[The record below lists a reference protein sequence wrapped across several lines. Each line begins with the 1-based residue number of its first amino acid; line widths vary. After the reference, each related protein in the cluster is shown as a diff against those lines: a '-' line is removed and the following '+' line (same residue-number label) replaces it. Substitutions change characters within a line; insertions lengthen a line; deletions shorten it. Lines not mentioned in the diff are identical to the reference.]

1 MLGTKASG
9 IYTDLNLNL
18 FIFVHRVIES
28 HNMNDILL
36 LADKVRNTLI
46 LGESHFREFKSA
58 LEGKPGQKKPR
69 LVKAICADIAEA
81 LVSFANADGG
91 AILIGVE
98 DDGTITGIPHA
109 EDDIDAMLNAPTTHV
124 YQQQQLPLTNAN
136 KLKLDDKTILYFSAN
151 KGTTMIYQLPDGR
164 CVRRKDKSTMPASVD
179 QIQFERQEIRS
190 REYDSQFVDGALVTD
205 LDTKM
210 LQGIADQYIKGLS
223 IERYL
228 QQIGLAEYAQNGLRL
243 KRASLLL
250 FATDINKWHSRSQ
263 IRFLKIS
270 GNTLNAAP
278 NYNVISDETV
288 TGNIF
293 ELVFKAWEHLRSY
306 LAYKTEFGANSQFEQ
321 KYIYPEDAVRE
332 AILNAIAHR
341 DYSIMNGIDIF
352 IFNDRME
359 IKSPGALISTI
370 TIMNLYELE
379 GSHES
384 RNSLIARVLRENKLM
399 RELGEGMKRIFS
411 LMQEQELEKP
421 ELYSNGQWFRVTLSN
436 KTIFSPKEIEWLQH
450 FEKHKLTRNQKQIIL
465 LGLGDKEIT
474 SNDIFRALNISTTET
489 EKFTQE
495 VTVLR
500 NLGILV
506 EIRTSSSVTN
516 FVKKQKQKGLS
527 ISRKDVPRYRVQV
540 S

>member
-1 MLGTKASG
+1 MK
-9 IYTDLNLNL
+9 
-18 FIFVHRVIES
+18 
-28 HNMNDILL
+28 DILL
-36 LADKVRNTLI
+36 LTDKVRNTLI

-58 LEGKPGQKKPR
+58 WEGRPDNKKPR
-69 LVKAICADIAEA
+69 TTKSICADIGEA

-98 DDGTITGIPHA
+98 DDGTITGIPHSD
-109 EDDIDAMLNAPTTHV
+109 EDIQTMLNSIHTHI
-124 YQQQQLPLTNAN
+124 YHNQQIPLNNAN
-136 KLKLDDKTILYFSAN
+136 KLVLDNKTILYFSVN

-179 QIQFERQEIRS
+179 QIQFERQEIKS
-190 REYDSQFVDGALVTD
+190 REYDSQFVDGAMVTD
-205 LDTKM
+205 LDVKL

-243 KRASLLL
+243 KRATLLL
-250 FATDINKWHSRSQ
+250 FAVDINRWHPRCQ
-263 IRFLKIS
+263 VRFLKVN
-270 GNTLNAAP
+270 GNTLDAAP
-278 NYNVISDETV
+278 NYNVITDDLV

-293 ELVFKAWEHLRSY
+293 ELVIKSWEHLRSY

-341 DYSIMNGIDIF
+341 DYSIANAIEIY

-359 IKSPGALISTI
+359 IKSPGALISTL
-370 TIMNLYELE
+370 TIKNLYELE

-411 LMQEQELEKP
+411 LMQEQELQKP
-421 ELYSNGQWFRVTLSN
+421 ELYSNGLWFRVTLSN
-436 KTIFSPKEIEWLQH
+436 KTIFNTKQVEWLQQ
-450 FEKHKLTRNQKQIIL
+450 FDKYNLTKNQKQIIL
-465 LGLGDKEIT
+465 LGLGDKELT
-474 SNDIFRALNISTTET
+474 PNDIFKAMNISNTET

-500 NLGILV
+500 NYGILI
-506 EIRTSSSVTN
+506 ELMTSQQAYKLA
-516 FVKKQKQKGLS
+516 KKSNKSK
-527 ISRKDVPRYRVQV
+527 KDIPRYKVKTP
-540 S
+540 

>member
-1 MLGTKASG
+1 M
-9 IYTDLNLNL
+9 D
-18 FIFVHRVIES
+18 
-28 HNMNDILL
+28 DILL

-58 LEGKPGQKKPR
+58 LEGRPDNKKPR
-69 LVKAICADIAEA
+69 LTKSICADIGEA

-98 DDGTITGIPHA
+98 DDGVITGIPHS
-109 EDDIDAMLNAPTTHV
+109 EEEIQTMLNSIQTHV
-124 YQQQQLPLTNAN
+124 YHTQQLPLNNAN
-136 KLKLDDKTILYFSAN
+136 KLVLDNKTILYFSVN

-179 QIQFERQEIRS
+179 QIQFERQEIKS
-190 REYDSQFVDGALVTD
+190 REYDSQFVDGATVTD
-205 LDTKM
+205 LDVRL

-223 IERYL
+223 VERYL

-243 KRASLLL
+243 KRAALLL
-250 FATDINKWHSRSQ
+250 FATDIDRWHPRSQ
-263 IRFLKIS
+263 VRFLKVK
-270 GNTLNAAP
+270 GNVLEAGEK
-278 NYNVISDETV
+278 YNVVSDDTV
-288 TGNIF
+288 KGNIF
-293 ELVFKAWEHLRSY
+293 ELVIKSWEHLRSY
-306 LAYKTEFGANSQFEQ
+306 LAYKTEFGTNSQFEQ

-341 DYSIMNGIDIF
+341 DYSIANAIEIY

-359 IKSPGALISTI
+359 IKSPGALISTL
-370 TIMNLYELE
+370 TVKNLYELE

-421 ELYSNGQWFRVTLSN
+421 ELYSNGLWFRVTLSN
-436 KTIFSPKEIEWLQH
+436 KTIFSTKQVEWLQQ
-450 FEKHKLTRNQKQIIL
+450 FDKYNLTKNQKQIVL

-474 SNDIFRALNISTTET
+474 PNDIFKAMNISNSET

-495 VTVLR
+495 VTALRYQGVLTEIITSQQAY
-500 NLGILV
+500 NLAKKSKKNKKDIA
-506 EIRTSSSVTN
+506 RYK
-516 FVKKQKQKGLS
+516 VKT
-527 ISRKDVPRYRVQV
+527 P
-540 S
+540 

>member
-1 MLGTKASG
+1 M
-9 IYTDLNLNL
+9 DDVL
-18 FIFVHRVIES
+18 F
-28 HNMNDILL
+28 

-58 LEGKPGQKKPR
+58 LEGRPDNKKPR
-69 LVKAICADIAEA
+69 LTKTICADIGEA

-98 DDGTITGIPHA
+98 DDGTITGIPHSE
-109 EDDIDAMLNAPTTHV
+109 EDIQTMLNSINTHI
-124 YQQQQLPLTNAN
+124 YHSQQLPLNNAN
-136 KLKLDDKTILYFSAN
+136 KLVLENKTILYFSVN

-179 QIQFERQEIRS
+179 QIQFERQEVKS
-190 REYDSQFVDGALVTD
+190 REYDSQFVDGAMATD
-205 LDTKM
+205 LDVRL

-243 KRASLLL
+243 KRAALLL
-250 FATDINKWHSRSQ
+250 FATDIDRWHPRSQ
-263 IRFLKIS
+263 VRFLKVK
-270 GNTLNAAP
+270 GNTLEAGEK
-278 NYNVISDETV
+278 YNVVSDDTV
-288 TGNIF
+288 KGNIF
-293 ELVFKAWEHLRSY
+293 ELVIKAWEHLRSY
-306 LAYKTEFGANSQFEQ
+306 LAYKTEFGINSQFEQ

-341 DYSIMNGIDIF
+341 DYSIANAIEIY

-359 IKSPGALISTI
+359 IKSPGALISTL
-370 TIMNLYELE
+370 TVKNLYELE

-421 ELYSNGQWFRVTLSN
+421 ELYSNGLWFRVTLSN
-436 KTIFSPKEIEWLQH
+436 KTIFSAKELEWLQQ
-450 FEKHKLTRNQKQIIL
+450 FEKLDLTKNQKQIIL
-465 LGLGDKEIT
+465 LGLGDKEIS
-474 SNDIFRALNISTTET
+474 SNDIFKALNIKNTET

-500 NLGILV
+500 NYGILESFV
-506 EIRTSSSVTN
+506 TSAEA
-516 FVKKQKQKGLS
+516 QK
-527 ISRKDVPRYRVQV
+527 ISRKTKKNRKDIPRYKVKV
-540 S
+540 P

>member
-1 MLGTKASG
+1 M
-9 IYTDLNLNL
+9 D
-18 FIFVHRVIES
+18 
-28 HNMNDILL
+28 DILL

-58 LEGKPGQKKPR
+58 LEGRPDNKKPR
-69 LVKAICADIAEA
+69 LTKSICADIGEA

-98 DDGTITGIPHA
+98 DDGVITGIPHS
-109 EDDIDAMLNAPTTHV
+109 EEEIQTMLNSIQTHV
-124 YQQQQLPLTNAN
+124 YHTQQLPLNNAN
-136 KLKLDDKTILYFSAN
+136 KLVLDNKTILYFSVN

-179 QIQFERQEIRS
+179 QIQFERQEIKS
-190 REYDSQFVDGALVTD
+190 REYDSQFVDGATVTD
-205 LDTKM
+205 LDVRL

-223 IERYL
+223 VERYL

-243 KRASLLL
+243 KRAALLL
-250 FATDINKWHSRSQ
+250 FATDIDRWHPRSQ
-263 IRFLKIS
+263 VRFLKVK
-270 GNTLNAAP
+270 GNVLEAGEK
-278 NYNVISDETV
+278 YNVVSDDTV
-288 TGNIF
+288 KGNIF
-293 ELVFKAWEHLRSY
+293 ELVIKSWEHLRSY
-306 LAYKTEFGANSQFEQ
+306 LAYKTEFGTNSQFEQ

-341 DYSIMNGIDIF
+341 DYSIANAIEIY

-359 IKSPGALISTI
+359 IKSPGALISTL
-370 TIMNLYELE
+370 TVKNLYELE

-421 ELYSNGQWFRVTLSN
+421 ELYSNGLWFRVTLSN
-436 KTIFSPKEIEWLQH
+436 KTIFSTKQVEWLQQ
-450 FEKHKLTRNQKQIIL
+450 FDKYNLTKNQKQIVL

-474 SNDIFRALNISTTET
+474 PNDIFKAMNISNSET

-495 VTVLR
+495 VTALR
-500 NLGILV
+500 NQGVLT
-506 EIRTSSSVTN
+506 EIITSQQAYNLAKKSKKN
-516 FVKKQKQKGLS
+516 KKDIARYKVKT
-527 ISRKDVPRYRVQV
+527 P
-540 S
+540 